1 MLSYPSFS
9 KSQLLYRFPLLLS
22 GTACVRNPI
31 HRPHA
36 ASPKSRVLPM
46 RAAARNPIIY
56 PRRLN
61 YEFTGFIH
69 ASVVSL
75 IQRDPEFRSRGS
87 TEKPCKYKDFPRRT
101 PRDFTP
107 YGNGLENRENAYS
120 RSMNFLVNTHL
131 FCPNFLFILPGA
143 KERNSGS
150 HEVSGSIPLISTKT
164 KSHSVRNG
172 FFVLAG
178 HTWREKRCGSTECIF
193 AAQKRR
199 FFCMQCRKHKKMQSA
214 RRRRSRRSIPLIVPL
229 SFLENRLHFFSHA
242 T

>member
-1 MLSYPSFS
+1 M
-9 KSQLLYRFPLLLS
+9 
-22 GTACVRNPI
+22 T
-31 HRPHA
+31 
-36 ASPKSRVLPM
+36 
-46 RAAARNPIIY
+46 
-56 PRRLN
+56 
-61 YEFTGFIH
+61 
-69 ASVVSL
+69 
-75 IQRDPEFRSRGS
+75 
-87 TEKPCKYKDFPRRT
+87 
-101 PRDFTP
+101 
-107 YGNGLENRENAYS
+107 
-120 RSMNFLVNTHL
+120 
-131 FCPNFLFILPGA
+131 
-143 KERNSGS
+143 GS

-229 SFLENRLHFFSHA
+229 SFLENQPHFFSRA

>member
-1 MLSYPSFS
+1 MSAPFGILRICPT
-9 KSQLLYRFPLLLS
+9 PLTQIVTQVCAKACGRS
-22 GTACVRNPI
+22 GQIAVKFRIFCWQNGRI
-31 HRPHA
+31 
-36 ASPKSRVLPM
+36 VLKI
-46 RAAARNPIIY
+46 ARNHEPI
-56 PRRLN
+56 
-61 YEFTGFIH
+61 
-69 ASVVSL
+69 A
-75 IQRDPEFRSRGS
+75 
-87 TEKPCKYKDFPRRT
+87 
-101 PRDFTP
+101 
-107 YGNGLENRENAYS
+107 A
-120 RSMNFLVNTHL
+120 
-131 FCPNFLFILPGA
+131 
-143 KERNSGS
+143 GS

-229 SFLENRLHFFSHA
+229 SFLENQPHFFSHA

>member
-1 MLSYPSFS
+1 MFL
-9 KSQLLYRFPLLLS
+9 
-22 GTACVRNPI
+22 TAFESPCYLN
-31 HRPHA
+31 HRC
-36 ASPKSRVLPM
+36 
-46 RAAARNPIIY
+46 AR
-56 PRRLN
+56 RRL
-61 YEFTGFIH
+61 EVGDW
-69 ASVVSL
+69 L
-75 IQRDPEFRSRGS
+75 RGRAHPS
-87 TEKPCKYKDFPRRT
+87 HGWGRWFESSIAHHF
-101 PRDFTP
+101 
-107 YGNGLENRENAYS
+107 GELAQLG
-120 RSMNFLVNTHL
+120 
-131 FCPNFLFILPGA
+131 
-143 KERNSGS
+143 ERMTGS

-229 SFLENRLHFFSHA
+229 SFLENQPHFFSHA

>member
-1 MLSYPSFS
+1 
-9 KSQLLYRFPLLLS
+9 
-22 GTACVRNPI
+22 
-31 HRPHA
+31 
-36 ASPKSRVLPM
+36 M
-46 RAAARNPIIY
+46 RTAARNPIIY

-75 IQRDPEFRSRGS
+75 IQRDPKLRPCGNA
-87 TEKPCKYKDFPRRT
+87 EKPCKYKDFPRRT
-101 PRDFTP
+101 PREFAP
-107 YGNGLENRENAYS
+107 YGNRRENRENAYS
-120 RSMNFLVNTHL
+120 RSMNLLVNTHL

-143 KERNSGS
+143 KGRNSGS

-229 SFLENRLHFFSHA
+229 SFLEKRMHFCSHA